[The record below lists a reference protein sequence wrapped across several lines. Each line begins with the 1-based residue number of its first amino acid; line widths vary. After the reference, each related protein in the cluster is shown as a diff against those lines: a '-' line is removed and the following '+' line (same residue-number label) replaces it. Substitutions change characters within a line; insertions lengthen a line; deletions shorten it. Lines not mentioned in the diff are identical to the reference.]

1 MPIGSRLMIRSFQ
14 SRQVIR
20 KRTNGTKSW
29 KSRSS
34 AAWRAGAKVAGRS
47 NDPPRRGDERSDRPS
62 LWPRRAVA
70 PPCPPFLVP
79 ILRRGDG
86 HGLAFLGHHNER
98 DRRLEA
104 RLGSA
109 LE

>member
-29 KSRSS
+29 KRRSS
-34 AAWRAGAKVAGRS
+34 AAWRAGAKMAGRS
-47 NDPPRRGDERSDRPS
+47 HDPPRGGDERI
-62 LWPRRAVA
+62 WPRPAAA
-70 PPCPPFLVP
+70 PPCPPILVP
-79 ILRRGDG
+79 ILWRSDG
-86 HGLAFLGHHNER
+86 HGLAFFGHHNER
-98 DRRLEA
+98 DRCLEA
-104 RLGSA
+104 GLGAA

>member
-1 MPIGSRLMIRSFQ
+1 MPIGSRLMIRSLQ

-29 KSRSS
+29 KRRSS
-34 AAWRAGAKVAGRS
+34 AAWRADAKLAGRS
-47 NDPPRRGDERSDRPS
+47 HDPPRCGDERSDRPS
-62 LWPRRAVA
+62 LWPRRAAA
-70 PPCPPFLVP
+70 PPCPPILVP
-79 ILRRGDG
+79 ILWRSDG

-98 DRRLEA
+98 DRRVEA
-104 RLGSA
+104 GLGAA

>member
-29 KSRSS
+29 KRRSS

-47 NDPPRRGDERSDRPS
+47 HDPPRRGDERSDRPS
-62 LWPRRAVA
+62 IWPRRAA
-70 PPCPPFLVP
+70 PPPCPPILVP
-79 ILRRGDG
+79 ILWGGEG
-86 HGLAFLGHHNER
+86 HGLAVFRHHNER
-98 DRRLEA
+98 DRCLEA
-104 RLGSA
+104 GLGAA

>member
-1 MPIGSRLMIRSFQ
+1 MIRSFQ

-29 KSRSS
+29 KPRSS
-34 AAWRAGAKVAGRS
+34 AAWRTGAKVAGRS
-47 NDPPRRGDERSDRPS
+47 HDPPRRGDERSDRPPI
-62 LWPRRAVA
+62 WPRRAAA

-79 ILRRGDG
+79 ILWRGDG

-98 DRRLEA
+98 DRRVEA
-104 RLGSA
+104 GHGAA